1 MSRQSFNSLGE
12 RNIFIQRLLELLH
25 MMGIG
30 LDMGTQ
36 QRSPTSVGLTV
47 LRGQWAG
54 QHVVTHSA
62 QSYNRERLRVTG
74 VGDVGAG
81 PPHLGESGKTSVMND
96 V

>member
-1 MSRQSFNSLGE
+1 
-12 RNIFIQRLLELLH
+12 

-36 QRSPTSVGLTV
+36 QRKSPTSVGLTV

-54 QHVVTHSA
+54 QQVVTHNV
-62 QSYNRERLRVTG
+62 QKYNRDTLRVTG
-74 VGDVGAG
+74 VGDIRGV
-81 PPHLGESGKTSVMND
+81 PPHPSESGNTSVMND

>member
-74 VGDVGAG
+74 VGDVGARR
-81 PPHLGESGKTSVMND
+81 LDNLSEWCESCPEQF
-96 V
+96 